1 MKNTPQ
7 MLLPLAVVAL
17 LVVFA
22 CKFSPY
28 KPKKEG
34 YFCASCMMK

>member
-1 MKNTPQ
+1 MKTTSQ

-22 CKFSPY
+22 CKFTPP

-34 YFCASCMMK
+34 YCSSCMMK